1 LSYAPVFSPEIP
13 PDPGSPPLLLGSM
26 PAMTTFADLNLLPEL
41 QRAVAE
47 QGYSEPTPI
56 QAKAIPLVLE
66 GRDLMGAAQTGTGKT
81 AGFTLP
87 ILQKLARHA
96 STSAS
101 PARHPV
107 RALILTPTRELAVQ
121 VEESVRVYGKH
132 LPLRAT
138 VVYGGVPMD
147 PQTQALRRGVEI
159 LVATPGRLL
168 DHVQQKVLQFN
179 QVEFFVLDEADRMMD
194 MGFMPDVRRIISL
207 LPKQRQNLLFSATFS
222 DEIKKLADSFLK
234 SPVMVEVAR
243 RNAVAESVTH
253 TAMPVARERKRELL
267 AYLVQDRDW
276 KQVLVFCATRLGA
289 NRLAYQLNRDGIH
302 ATAIHGDK
310 TQPERQQALEEFK
323 SGKVR
328 VLVATDVA
336 ARGLDIEDLP
346 LVVNFD
352 LPGAPEDY
360 VHRIGRT
367 GRAGA
372 SGAAVA
378 LVSPD
383 EHERLEAIE
392 KMIKHDIPRELVP
405 GFEPDSRVV
414 SSMIGSPERA
424 GRGRE
429 RDSGGRG
436 RDSGRVGRER
446 GRDAGWLPRNPERRP
461 GRAQAQHALDPIF
474 SRPYEPSL
482 PAAQPAPAAAVP
494 ARPKRPLAALL
505 GGLPKPKSP

>member
-1 LSYAPVFSPEIP
+1 
-13 PDPGSPPLLLGSM
+13 
-26 PAMTTFADLNLLPEL
+26 MTSFADLGLSPEL
-41 QRAVAE
+41 LKAVEE
-47 QGYSEPTPI
+47 QGYTEPSPI
-56 QAKAIPLVLE
+56 QEKAIPLVLQ
-66 GRDLMGAAQTGTGKT
+66 GKDLMGAAQTGTGKT

-87 ILQKLARHA
+87 ILHKLSRHA

-107 RALILTPTRELAVQ
+107 RALILTPTRELAAQ
-121 VEESVRVYGKH
+121 VEESVRTYAKYV
-132 LPLRAT
+132 PLRVT

-168 DHVQQKVLQFN
+168 DHVQQKQLAFQS
-179 QVEFFVLDEADRMMD
+179 VEFFVLDEADRMLD
-194 MGFMPDVRRIISL
+194 MGFIPDVKRIISL
-207 LPKQRQNLLFSATFS
+207 LPKERQNLLFSATFS
-222 DEIKKLADSFLK
+222 EDIKRLADVFMRN
-234 SPVMVEVAR
+234 PVMVEVAR
-243 RNAVAESVTH
+243 RNSVAESISH
-253 TAMPVARERKRELL
+253 KAIPVAREQKRELL

-289 NRLAYQLNRDGIH
+289 NRLAYQLNRDGVH

-352 LPGAPEDY
+352 LPGQPEDY

-372 SGAAVA
+372 TGEAVS
-378 LVSPD
+378 LLSPD
-383 EHERLEAIE
+383 EQERIEAIE
-392 KMIKHDIPRELVP
+392 KMIKLAIPREIVP
-405 GFEPDSRVV
+405 GFEPDLGAV
-414 SSMIGSPERA
+414 SSMLGAPDRSRRRGGRDRGERGEG
-424 GRGRE
+424 GR
-429 RDSGGRG
+429 DGGRG
-436 RDSGRVGRER
+436 RGAESGSGTR
-446 GRDAGWLPRNPERRP
+446 LPRNPERP
-461 GRAQAQHALDPIF
+461 RAPTAPADPIF
-474 SRPYEPSL
+474 SRPYEPSSTTAH
-482 PAAQPAPAAAVP
+482 AAAAKPAPSVSRTQ
-494 ARPKRPLAALL
+494 RPIAALL
-505 GGLPKPKSP
+505 GGLPKK

>member
-1 LSYAPVFSPEIP
+1 V
-13 PDPGSPPLLLGSM
+13 
-26 PAMTTFADLNLLPEL
+26 TTFAELGLLPEL
-41 QRAVAE
+41 QKAVLE
-47 QGYSEPTPI
+47 QGYTEATPI
-56 QAKAIPLVLE
+56 QTKAIPLVLE

-81 AGFTLP
+81 AGFVLP
-87 ILQKLARHA
+87 ILQRLAAHA
-96 STSAS
+96 NTSAS

-121 VEESVRVYGKH
+121 VEESVRIYGKF

-168 DHVQQKVLQFN
+168 DHVQQKVLQFP

-207 LPKQRQNLLFSATFS
+207 LPKKRQNLLFSATFS
-222 DEIKKLADSFLK
+222 EEIKKLADSFL
-234 SPVMVEVAR
+234 SNPVLVEVAR
-243 RNAVAESVTH
+243 RNSVAESVTH
-253 TAMPVARERKRELL
+253 VAMPVARERKRELL

-289 NRLAYQLNRDGIH
+289 NRLAYQLNKDGIH

-310 TQPERQQALEEFK
+310 TQTERQQALEDFK

-352 LPGAPEDY
+352 LPGSPEDY

-372 SGAAVA
+372 SGEAVA

-383 EHERLEAIE
+383 EHDRLEAIE
-392 KMIKHDIPRELVP
+392 KMIKHTIQRELVP

-414 SSMIGSPERA
+414 SSMIGTPDRERGRGGDRSSRGA
-424 GRGRE
+424 GGAGGRGRE
-429 RDSGGRG
+429 RESNY
-436 RDSGRVGRER
+436 
-446 GRDAGWLPRNPERRP
+446 LPRNPERSGSERP
-461 GRAQAQHALDPIF
+461 ADRPRSTTPRPSAQRPPSDPIF
-474 SRPYEPSL
+474 SKPYEPST
-482 PAAQPAPAAAVP
+482 PSSTAETVVSVP
-494 ARPKRPLAALL
+494 SSRPKRQVAALL
-505 GGLPKPKSP
+505 GGLPKSK

>member
-1 LSYAPVFSPEIP
+1 MESELPTFAELGLSPE
-13 PDPGSPPLLLGSM
+13 LL
-26 PAMTTFADLNLLPEL
+26 
-41 QRAVAE
+41 RAVEE
-47 QGYSEPTPI
+47 QGYTEPSPI
-56 QAKAIPLVLE
+56 QAKAIPLVLQ
-66 GRDLMGAAQTGTGKT
+66 GHDLMGAAQTGTGKT

-87 ILQKLARHA
+87 ILQRLQHHA

-121 VEESVRVYGKH
+121 VEESVRTYAKYV
-132 LPLRAT
+132 PLRVT

-147 PQTQALRRGVEI
+147 PQTQALRNGVEI

-168 DHVQQKVLQFN
+168 DHVQQKMLNFP
-179 QVEFFVLDEADRMMD
+179 QVEFLVLDEADRMLD
-194 MGFMPDVRRIISL
+194 MGFIPDVKRIIAM
-207 LPKQRQNLLFSATFS
+207 LPKKRQTLLFSATFS
-222 DEIKKLADSFLK
+222 EEIKKLADAFLTK
-234 SPVMVEVAR
+234 PVLVEVAR
-243 RNAVAESVTH
+243 RNSVAESITH
-253 TAMPVARERKRELL
+253 TAIPVARERKRELL
-267 AYLVQDRDW
+267 AHLAQARDW

-289 NRLAYQLNRDGIH
+289 NRLAYQLNKDGVH

-310 TQPERQQALEEFK
+310 TQPERQLALEEFK

-352 LPGAPEDY
+352 LPNSPEDY

-372 SGAAVA
+372 TGMAVS

-383 EHERLEAIE
+383 EHERIEAIE
-392 KMIKHDIPRELVP
+392 KMIKLNIPRELIP

-414 SSMIGSPERA
+414 SSMIGSPERSRDRGGRSESRGEDR
-424 GRGRE
+424 GRGSSRE
-429 RDSGGRG
+429 RDS
-436 RDSGRVGRER
+436 
-446 GRDAGWLPRNPERRP
+446 AGPGTRLPRNPERSERP
-461 GRAQAQHALDPIF
+461 ERPKQQSSRPPADPIF
-474 SRPYEPSL
+474 SAPYEPSSSAS
-482 PAAQPAPAAAVP
+482 PRPQAAPSVGS
-494 ARPKRPLAALL
+494 RPQRPVAALL
-505 GGLPKPKSP
+505 GGFPKLK

>member
-1 LSYAPVFSPEIP
+1 
-13 PDPGSPPLLLGSM
+13 
-26 PAMTTFADLNLLPEL
+26 MTTFAELDLLPEL

-47 QGYSEPTPI
+47 QGYTEATPI
-56 QAKAIPLVLE
+56 QVKAIPLVLE

-81 AGFTLP
+81 AGFVLP

-168 DHVQQKVLQFN
+168 DHVQQKQIQFN

-222 DEIKKLADSFLK
+222 EEIKKLADSFLK

-243 RNAVAESVTH
+243 RNSVAESVTH
-253 TAMPVARERKRELL
+253 IAMPVARERKRELL
-267 AYLVQDRDW
+267 GYLAQDRDW

-289 NRLAYQLNRDGIH
+289 NRLAYQLNKDGLH

-328 VLVATDVA
+328 LLVATDVA

-352 LPGAPEDY
+352 LPTVPEDY

-372 SGAAVA
+372 SGSAIA

-392 KMIKHDIPRELVP
+392 KLIKLDIPRELVP

-424 GRGRE
+424 GRGDRS
-429 RDSGGRG
+429 RGRG
-436 RDSGRVGRER
+436 RDAPPRER
-446 GRDAGWLPRNPERRP
+446 GRESGWLPRNLERNSAERRP
-461 GRAQAQHALDPIF
+461 AERHAGRGSQHPADPIF
-474 SRPYEPSL
+474 SRPYEPSA
-482 PAAQPAPAAAVP
+482 PTSAPQPASPQAVP
-494 ARPKRPLAALL
+494 SRPKGQIAALL

>member
-1 LSYAPVFSPEIP
+1 
-13 PDPGSPPLLLGSM
+13 
-26 PAMTTFADLNLLPEL
+26 MTTFAELGLLPEL
-41 QRAVAE
+41 QKAVLD
-47 QGYSEPTPI
+47 QGYTEATPI
-56 QAKAIPLVLE
+56 QVQAIPLVLQ

-87 ILQKLARHA
+87 ILQKLAVHA
-96 STSAS
+96 NTSAS

-121 VEESVRVYGKH
+121 VEESVRMYGKY

-168 DHVQQKVLQFN
+168 DHVQQKILHFP

-222 DEIKKLADSFLK
+222 EEIKKLADSFLRN
-234 SPVMVEVAR
+234 PVLVEVAR
-243 RNAVAESVTH
+243 RNSVAESVTH
-253 TAMPVARERKRELL
+253 VAMPVARERKRELL

-289 NRLAYQLNRDGIH
+289 NRLAYQLNKDGIH
-302 ATAIHGDK
+302 STAIHGDK
-310 TQPERQQALEEFK
+310 TQTERQQALEDFK

-352 LPGAPEDY
+352 LPGSPEDY

-372 SGAAVA
+372 SGEAVA

-383 EHERLEAIE
+383 EHDRLEAIE
-392 KMIKHDIPRELVP
+392 KMIKHTITRELVP

-414 SSMIGSPERA
+414 SSMIGTPDRERGRGGERSSRGSGSGG

-429 RDSGGRG
+429 RD
-436 RDSGRVGRER
+436 
-446 GRDAGWLPRNPERRP
+446 ANWLPRNPERSGSDRP
-461 GRAQAQHALDPIF
+461 AERPRASAQRAPADPIF
-474 SRPYEPSL
+474 SKPYEPSVQEA
-482 PAAQPAPAAAVP
+482 PTSTSAAPPSS
-494 ARPKRPLAALL
+494 RPKRPLAALL
-505 GGLPKPKSP
+505 GGLPKSK

>member
-1 LSYAPVFSPEIP
+1 
-13 PDPGSPPLLLGSM
+13 
-26 PAMTTFADLNLLPEL
+26 MTTFAELGLLPEL
-41 QRAVAE
+41 QKAVLE
-47 QGYSEPTPI
+47 QGYTEATPI
-56 QAKAIPLVLE
+56 QTQAIPLVLQ

-87 ILQKLARHA
+87 ILQKLAAHA
-96 STSAS
+96 NTSAS

-121 VEESVRVYGKH
+121 VEESVRMYGKY

-168 DHVQQKVLQFN
+168 DHVQQKVLHFP

-222 DEIKKLADSFLK
+222 EEIKKLADSFLRD
-234 SPVMVEVAR
+234 PVLVEVAR
-243 RNAVAESVTH
+243 RNSVAESVTH
-253 TAMPVARERKRELL
+253 VAIPVARERKRELL

-289 NRLAYQLNRDGIH
+289 NRLAYQLNKDGVH
-302 ATAIHGDK
+302 STAIHGDK
-310 TQPERQQALEEFK
+310 TQTERQQALEDFK

-352 LPGAPEDY
+352 LPGSPEDY

-372 SGAAVA
+372 SGEAVA

-383 EHERLEAIE
+383 EHDRLEAIE
-392 KMIKHDIPRELVP
+392 KMIKQTIKRELVP

-414 SSMIGSPERA
+414 SSMIGSPDRERGRGGDRSSRSGGGGSGGGGGGSSG

-429 RDSGGRG
+429 REGN
-436 RDSGRVGRER
+436 
-446 GRDAGWLPRNPERRP
+446 WLPRNPERSGSDRP
-461 GRAQAQHALDPIF
+461 TERPRTSAQRAPADPIF
-474 SRPYEPSL
+474 SKPYEPSIPEAPSATAVSP
-482 PAAQPAPAAAVP
+482 PAS
-494 ARPKRPLAALL
+494 RSKRPIAALL
-505 GGLPKPKSP
+505 GGLPKSK